1 MNLATQRF
9 LRIFSDLRISVFPI
23 KPRSQYGTRKRKDLM
38 PTLIKT
44 SIYAHSTLDLYHLVD
59 QPRANSFPE
68 VTCPL

>member
-23 KPRSQYGTRKRKDLM
+23 KPRIQYGARKREDLI

-44 SIYAHSTLDLYHLVD
+44 SIYAHSTPDLYH
-59 QPRANSFPE
+59 
-68 VTCPL
+68 